1 VRRVPSRAPPAQVTR
16 VTPAAKRIP
25 GPSHRLL
32 GATLCAFAL
41 AAQPAAAAAT
51 PAAAT
56 ASIHVPVEYYRL
68 PNGLRVVLSRD
79 SSAPTVTVA
88 VYYHIGF
95 RTEPRD
101 RTGFA
106 HLFEH
111 LMFEETTNLPK
122 GEADKLVNG
131 NGGAGNGSTRFDFTN
146 YYEVVPSNALEPI
159 LWVEAERM
167 RGLVLSASSMQNQ
180 KDVVKNEVRV
190 NVLNRPYGSFP
201 WIDLPQAANR
211 NWYNAHN
218 FYGEFADIDAAT
230 LEDVRAF
237 YDTYYVPSNA
247 VLVVAGDFE
256 RAPTAAAIERFFG
269 PLPMRAAPVRP
280 DVSEPPQQEARS
292 ASRID
297 PLAPRPALAFGYHV
311 PPRNTPAW
319 YAFGLIDQI
328 LLQGEDSRLWQ
339 RLVKARGY
347 TDEVSGGINLLGNMF
362 DDEGPTLWGGSLVH
376 DASTSDERILADIG
390 AEITRLQTEL
400 VAPAELARAITKIRS
415 ALYDVAG
422 SSTRFGLVDLLA
434 SFALFD
440 NDPARIN
447 DLEAQ
452 FRRVTPELLRQTAR
466 EYLAGAQQTRLSLGA
481 GRVAG
486 EKKP

>member
-1 VRRVPSRAPPAQVTR
+1 MNPATINSVEYPLR
-16 VTPAAKRIP
+16 
-25 GPSHRLL
+25 RLL
-32 GATLCAFAL
+32 GSALCALAL
-41 AAQPAAAAAT
+41 LAGAAARAAPESM
-51 PAAAT
+51 PAR
-56 ASIHVPVEYYRL
+56 IHVPVEYYRL

-88 VYYHIGF
+88 VYYHVGF
-95 RTEPRD
+95 RSEPRD

-131 NGGAGNGSTRFDFTN
+131 NGGTGNGSTRFDFTN
-146 YYEVVPSNALEPI
+146 YYEVVPSNALEPV

-167 RGLVLSASSMQNQ
+167 RGLVLSGTSLQNQ

-190 NVLNRPYGSFP
+190 NVLNRPYGAFP

-211 NWYNAHN
+211 NWHNAHN

-230 LEDVRAF
+230 LADVRAF
-237 YDTYYVPSNA
+237 YDSYYVPANA

-256 RAPTAAAIERFFG
+256 RTPTAAAIERYFG
-269 PLPMRAAPVRP
+269 ALPTRAAPPRP
-280 DVSEPPQQEARS
+280 DVSEPPQSEPRS
-292 ASRID
+292 ASRSD

-311 PPRNTPAW
+311 PARNTPAW

-347 TDEVSGGINLLGNMF
+347 TDAVEGGINLLGNMF
-362 DDEGPTLWGGSLVH
+362 DDEGPTLWAGSLVH
-376 DASTSDERILADIG
+376 DAGTSDESILADVD
-390 AEITRLQTEL
+390 AEIARLQTQL
-400 VAPAELARAITKIRS
+400 VAPAELERAITKIRS

-422 SSTRFGLVDLLA
+422 SATRFGLVDLLA

-447 DLEAQ
+447 DLEVQ
-452 FRRVTPELLRQTAR
+452 FRRVTPELVRQTAR
-466 EYLAGAQQTRLSLGA
+466 EYLATKQRTRLSLAA
-481 GRVAG
+481 GRIAP
-486 EKKP
+486 EKKQ